1 MDIRKEKQIRN
12 VVFRE
17 TRPVY
22 TSVVRKLEREFAR
35 NYNFLHDPFL
45 DERDHPFWRRIKG
58 QVGFKILKRVI
69 EPTLALHGWTATLE
83 ARDDNHLL
91 HGRHI
96 TVSVDIKGTDM
107 AFTVTVVLPVLKTPV
122 WCPRRYGGVWSI
134 VELHELSD
142 AWHTVQNL
150 LRELGSFINDNMPE
164 ELRASVV
171 PPSFTGTMP
180 ILLTPHVC
188 RITRT
193 PYNGDLTRFLR
204 AQKEGSFERT
214 ASTSK
219 GGALRPYSNFP
230 HRWG

>member
-1 MDIRKEKQIRN
+1 MEMNQEKQIHK

-17 TRPVY
+17 TRPIY

-35 NYNFLHDPFL
+35 NCDFLHDPYL
-45 DERDHPFWRRIKG
+45 DERDRPLWRSIKG
-58 QVGFKILKRVI
+58 LVGFKILERVI
-69 EPTLALHGWTATLE
+69 EPTLELHGWTATLK
-83 ARDDNHLL
+83 ARGADHLL

-96 TVSVDIKGTDM
+96 TVSVCIKGIDKPFIT
-107 AFTVTVVLPVLKTPV
+107 TVALPVLKTPV

-150 LRELGSFINDNMPE
+150 LRELGSFINDNIPE
-164 ELRASVV
+164 EIQASVI

-180 ILLTPHVC
+180 VLPTPHVC

-204 AQKEGSFERT
+204 IQK
-214 ASTSK
+214 
-219 GGALRPYSNFP
+219 GA
-230 HRWG
+230 